1 MINLLECT
9 LRDGGYINDWKFG
22 YNAIKDMIKKF
33 EMSNVE
39 ILELGFLK
47 NEPYDKDRTVFND
60 VKQINSLIQNK
71 KKNINY
77 AAMVEVVNP
86 LPLDMLDERCDNGI
100 DTIRV
105 IVWKTKHDENGNV
118 VDALEEGYEY
128 CKGIVDKGYKLC
140 VQPARVDQ
148 YNDEEFIA
156 MLNKFQNLNPMAIY
170 VVDSW
175 GTQNSN
181 NVIHYIN
188 LADKILDS
196 KIAIGYHGHNNLMQ
210 AFEISVSLVK
220 LELTRKLFIDASVY
234 GIGRGAGNLNSEII
248 AKYLNDTLNKNYN
261 VIPMIEIYE
270 KYIKEIYTKHEWGY
284 SIPYYLT
291 AQYNCNPNYG
301 EYYGITKKLSVI
313 SINNI
318 LKNIKDDD
326 KVLFSKQKA
335 DFYQSKYEKNFDRFE
350 EVIS

>member
-1 MINLLECT
+1 
-9 LRDGGYINDWKFG
+9 
-22 YNAIKDMIKKF
+22 
-33 EMSNVE
+33 
-39 ILELGFLK
+39 
-47 NEPYDKDRTVFND
+47 
-60 VKQINSLIQNK
+60 
-71 KKNINY
+71 
-77 AAMVEVVNP
+77 
-86 LPLDMLDERCDNGI
+86 
-100 DTIRV
+100 
-105 IVWKTKHDENGNV
+105 
-118 VDALEEGYEY
+118 
-128 CKGIVDKGYKLC
+128 
-140 VQPARVDQ
+140 
-148 YNDEEFIA
+148 
-156 MLNKFQNLNPMAIY
+156 
-170 VVDSW
+170 
-175 GTQNSN
+175 
-181 NVIHYIN
+181 
-188 LADKILDS
+188 
-196 KIAIGYHGHNNLMQ
+196 MQ